1 MASTINSTGTLASPG
16 VGSGL
21 DVNGIV
27 TKLMAVE
34 SQPLN
39 ALATKQASY
48 QAKLSAFGSL
58 QGSVD
63 ALQTA
68 VKGLTSAS
76 AYTGYSASSSDST
89 VLTAT
94 ASSTATAGSYDISV
108 ITLAKANTIR
118 SNTAYALTD
127 TFNSGTLAI
136 TVGSTT
142 TNVTIDA
149 TNNSLTGIAKAINDA
164 GAPVTASVINDG
176 TSNRLVLTAKSTG
189 ASNAINIVATE
200 DGTTTG
206 NQALTAFS
214 TPADYT
220 SNTHS
225 MYLVQASVDASFS
238 VNGLALTRS
247 SNIVSDV
254 VNGVTITLQKDGGA
268 TSALK
273 VARNGSS
280 VTGPLNSF
288 ISSYNALIKSIQT
301 LTSYN
306 SATKQGG
313 ALLGNFGVENLQAQL
328 PSLIFASV
336 SGLSGGISSLNDI
349 GVSVQKDGTLA
360 LDSTKLSAALSDPTK
375 DVAALMTQ
383 TTLGNQGIAVR
394 FNTILTQA
402 LGATGLFKSSTEGIN
417 ASIKDISA
425 QQESWSTR
433 LTKIEANYRA
443 QFSALDTLVASM
455 QTTQSYLTQQLTSL
469 ASLANYTL
477 K

>member
-1 MASTINSTGTLASPG
+1 MASSVNSTGTLASPG

-39 ALATKQASY
+39 SLATKQASY
-48 QAKLSAFGSL
+48 QAKLSAIGSL
-58 QGSVD
+58 KGSVD

-68 VKGLTSAS
+68 VQALTSAS
-76 AYTGYSASSSDST
+76 TYTGYSSSSSDST

-94 ASSTATAGSYDISV
+94 ASSIATSGSYAVSV

-118 SNTAYALTD
+118 SNTTYALTD

-142 TNVTIDA
+142 TSVTIDA
-149 TNNSLTGIAKAINDA
+149 SNNSLTGIAKAINDA

-206 NQALTAFS
+206 NQALTALS

-225 MYLVQASVDASFS
+225 MYQVQASGDASFS

-247 SNIVSDV
+247 SNVVSDV
-254 VNGVTITLQKDGGA
+254 VNGVTFTLLKDGGA
-268 TSALK
+268 TSTLK
-273 VARNGSS
+273 VARDGSS
-280 VTGPLNSF
+280 ATAPLNSF

-306 SATKQGG
+306 PTTKQGG

-336 SGLSGGISSLNDI
+336 SGLTGGISSLNDI
-349 GVSVQKDGTLA
+349 GVSLQKDGTLT

-375 DVAALMTQ
+375 DVASLMTQ
-383 TTLGNQGIAVR
+383 TTAGNQGIAVR

-402 LGATGLFKSSTEGIN
+402 LGATGLFKSTSDSIN
-417 ASIKDISA
+417 ASLKDITA
-425 QQESWSTR
+425 QQASWNDR

-455 QTTQSYLTQQLTSL
+455 QTTQSYLSQQLTSL